1 MAYTHIR
8 GKDPLI
14 FVSPQKNPL
23 PLPPFS
29 GNGLNFLPAGISF
42 SPFPH
47 HPSHLSLLVLGGT
60 GGGGGVGGGVGGYVG
75 LH

>member
-14 FVSPQKNPL
+14 LVSSQKKPL

-29 GNGLNFLPAGISF
+29 GNGLNFLPVGISF
-42 SPFPH
+42 SPFPIP
-47 HPSHLSLLVLGGT
+47 PSHLSLLVLGG
-60 GGGGGVGGGVGGYVG
+60 VGGVGGYVG